1 MSLWAEHLGLV
12 DARFTQPE
20 SVECVKY
27 VRSLSEVNSKQF
39 AADEVSEM
47 RGHLL
52 KYPVEVDPSG
62 EVRSLPEY
70 ENFPDVG
77 SQIVQQNRN

>member
-12 DARFTQPE
+12 DDRFTQPE
-20 SVECVKY
+20 SLECVRY
-27 VRSLSEVNSKQF
+27 VRSLSEANWRQF

-52 KYPVEVDPSG
+52 KGLHIHTPNCLFPHPSRRL
-62 EVRSLPEY
+62 V
-70 ENFPDVG
+70 
-77 SQIVQQNRN
+77 